1 MAINY
6 KDKIRKLLAL
16 ADSPVEAEARAA
28 LLKARQLMAE
38 HKLTEQDIASAD
50 TAVIRDVTGITFNSR
65 RDYWVL
71 LLSEIIAPNYCC
83 QSFVRRV
90 RGKQTSEVGF
100 VGFADDFEICANVYR
115 YAVDCIQSWIS
126 AATQGKKLTAAQKK
140 TIGYSFADGFCKG
153 LLEAFEEQKEQN
165 REEWALVLV
174 VPKEVTDEISQ
185 METHNFTSK
194 KVERSEA
201 AFSEGYVQGREFK
214 MNDRLQT
221 GKGTPA

>member
-1 MAINY
+1 MIDY
-6 KDKIRKLLAL
+6 KEKIRKLLAL
-16 ADSPVEAEARAA
+16 TESPVEAEAKAA

-126 AATQGKKLTAAQKK
+126 AAIQGKKLTAAQKK

-165 REEWALVLV
+165 RDEWALVLV

-201 AFSEGYVQGREFK
+201 AFSEGYVQGREF
-214 MNDRLQT
+214 
-221 GKGTPA
+221 

>member
-1 MAINY
+1 MIDY
-6 KDKIRKLLAL
+6 KEKIRKLLAL
-16 ADSPVEAEARAA
+16 AESPVEAEAKAA

-126 AATQGKKLTAAQKK
+126 AAIQGKSSLPHRRRLSDTALLMASVKDFWK
-140 TIGYSFADGFCKG
+140 PLRNRRSRIGTNGRWFLWF
-153 LLEAFEEQKEQN
+153 
-165 REEWALVLV
+165 
-174 VPKEVTDEISQ
+174 PK
-185 METHNFTSK
+185 
-194 KVERSEA
+194 R
-201 AFSEGYVQGREFK
+201 
-214 MNDRLQT
+214 
-221 GKGTPA
+221 